1 MTSDVC
7 SFKQMFGFEGNQ
19 FGTVGSELEFFIYSQ
34 LLKET
39 DGGSGFVSGAD
50 ELLPALRFS
59 SIGGPD
65 SFTYELSNCQIE
77 YRTGVHSTSESLIE
91 EVKAVFSDFPQL
103 FQEYDYQPRFIPVG
117 PEDMPLDVYPH
128 DARYKELEEKL
139 PEDILRAACR
149 VAGIHV
155 HIGTENFGQMLK
167 VYNAFVKHYDVLVA
181 FINPGNTERLDLYR
195 QVADFAGQVTIP
207 PYLESMEHFY
217 ALAVKHGFTSN
228 LKDCWWLIRPTRFG
242 TVELRFPD
250 MTEDLG
256 LLEKFITMCLE
267 IAHEAAK

>member
-7 SFKQMFGFEGNQ
+7 SFKQMFDFEGNQ

-34 LLKET
+34 LLK
-39 DGGSGFVSGAD
+39 DSSGGSGFAPVAHQW
-50 ELLPALRFS
+50 LPVLRLTT
-59 SIGGPD
+59 IGGPD
-65 SFTYELSNCQIE
+65 SFTYELSNCQVE
-77 YRTGVHSTSESLIE
+77 YRTGVHSTSQSMIK
-91 EVKAVFSDFPQL
+91 EVEGLFGGLPPL
-103 FQEYDYQPRFIPVG
+103 FQSYDCEPRFIPVG
-117 PEDMPLDVYPH
+117 PEDMPLHVYPH
-128 DARYKELEEKL
+128 DARYEELEEKL

-155 HIGTENFGQMLK
+155 HIGTENFEQMLK

-181 FINPGNTERLDLYR
+181 FINQGNTERLGLYR

-207 PYLESMEHFY
+207 PHLESMEHFY
-217 ALAVKHGFTSN
+217 ALAVEHGFASN
-228 LKDCWWLIRPTRFG
+228 LKDCWWLIRSTRFG